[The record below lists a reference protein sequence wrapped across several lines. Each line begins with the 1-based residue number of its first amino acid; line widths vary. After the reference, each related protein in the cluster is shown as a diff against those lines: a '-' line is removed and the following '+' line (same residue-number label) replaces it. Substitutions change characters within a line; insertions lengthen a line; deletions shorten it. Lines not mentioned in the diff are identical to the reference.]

1 MFGDA
6 MKIYLDL
13 VIIIN
18 FLYDFLIL
26 TSVSILLKR
35 NIGIFKI
42 ILGSLIGMI
51 SIITLFINL
60 SNLTLLLLKIITS
73 LSMVIITFGPK
84 KILENTFYFYIITI
98 IIGGFQYLV
107 TGDAYKV
114 NIVIMGILSPIII
127 FLYIKSQREYKREIT
142 KLYNVIIID
151 GDLAYTLTGY
161 MDTGN
166 TLRDPITK
174 YPVILV
180 SNKLRFHSKKYF
192 YVPYQVVNGNGLLT
206 CLKVENVLIDNKKCD
221 CLLGLVD
228 DSILKNGVDVIL
240 NEYLR
245 EENIC

>member
-1 MFGDA
+1 
-6 MKIYLDL
+6 MKVYLDL

-26 TSVSILLKR
+26 ASVSVLLKR
-35 NIGIFKI
+35 HASLKKI
-42 ILGSLIGMI
+42 IFGSLIGM
-51 SIITLFINL
+51 SSVLVLFL
-60 SNLTLLLLKIITS
+60 SLSKMTLLLFKIITS

-84 KILENTFYFYIITI
+84 KIGENIFYFYIITI
-98 IIGGFQYLV
+98 IIGGFQYLI
-107 TGDAYKV
+107 TGNEYEV
-114 NIVIMGILSPIII
+114 NIFIMGILSPIII
-127 FLYIKSQREYKREIT
+127 YLYIRSQKEYKKEIT

-166 TLRDPITK
+166 TLKDPITK

-180 SNKLRFHSKKYF
+180 SNKLRFKSNKYF
-192 YVPYQVVNGNGLLT
+192 YVPYQVVNNKSILK
-206 CLKVENVLIDNKKCD
+206 CLKVERVLIDNKRKD

-228 DSILKNGVDVIL
+228 DSILKQGVDVIL

-245 EENIC
+245 EESTC

>member
-42 ILGSLIGMI
+42 ILGSFIGMI
-51 SIITLFINL
+51 SIITLFISL

-114 NIVIMGILSPIII
+114 NIIIMGILSPVII
-127 FLYIKSQREYKREIT
+127 FLYIKSQRDYKREIN
-142 KLYNVIIID
+142 KIYNVIIID

-180 SNKLRFHSKKYF
+180 SNKLRFYSEKYF
-192 YVPYQVVNGNGLLT
+192 YVPYQVVNNKSILK
-206 CLKVENVLIDNKKCD
+206 CLKVDNVIIDNKKRD

-228 DSILKNGVDVIL
+228 DSILKNGIDVIL

-245 EENIC
+245 EESI